1 MFYNQHSISH
11 TKETAASAIGELIL
25 SAHLTKS
32 GQFLAPVLSG
42 LANTPE
48 ERWLT
53 LILSKKDT
61 AQTLQW
67 IRTSGIK
74 QENVQVLNPS
84 TPNESISLTRQALAA
99 GTSHTVISW
108 VNTLKKSDLE
118 NLELAA
124 QYGKCQGLT
133 IRNRI

>member
-1 MFYNQHSISH
+1 MPYNQHDISH
-11 TKETAASAIGELIL
+11 IKKTTSSAIGELIL

-61 AQTLQW
+61 ARTLQW

-74 QENVQVLNPS
+74 QENVQVLNPN
-84 TPNESISLTRQALAA
+84 TPNESITLTRQALAS

-108 VNTLKKSDLE
+108 VSALKKSDLE
-118 NLELAA
+118 KLELAA
-124 QYGKCQGLT
+124 QCGQCQGLT
-133 IRNRI
+133 ISNRT